1 MAEFDRNGH
10 VKTYQN
16 IQGQPKA
23 KVSGLWHLIK
33 LSRPQFKWMASGLFF
48 SIIGV
53 VFNLL
58 TPKYAGNLIN

>member
-48 SIIGV
+48 QSLV
-53 VFNLL
+53 L
-58 TPKYAGNLIN
+58 YLIY